1 MIHHLEFIVLLTS
14 PVHWKMA
21 EMLAAEQL
29 CLPRFFFQSL
39 QTTSIKLAVTPQPR
53 GNDPTIN
60 VNSSQH
66 LAIKVEGV
74 ITSTPTAGM
83 GSSSQA
89 VGGPTTFRKIDSIK
103 LTLNSTLQAALPTK
117 QVKPGLPTSAIF
129 FLYAFSSFYG
139 TEKTLK
145 EMPKTMPKNV
155 WLFVN
160 KNQWFA

>member
-1 MIHHLEFIVLLTS
+1 
-14 PVHWKMA
+14 MA

-74 ITSTPTAGM
+74 ITSTPTSGLM
-83 GSSSQA
+83 GSNSQA
-89 VGGPTTFRKIDSIK
+89 SIGNPTTFRKIDSIK
-103 LTLNSTLQAALPTK
+103 LTLNSTLIAALPTK
-117 QVKPGLPTSAIF
+117 QVKPGLDTSAIF
-129 FLYAFSSFYG
+129 SLYAFSGFL
-139 TEKTLK
+139 ER
-145 EMPKTMPKNV
+145 KNSERMR
-155 WLFVN
+155 N
-160 KNQWFA
+160 C